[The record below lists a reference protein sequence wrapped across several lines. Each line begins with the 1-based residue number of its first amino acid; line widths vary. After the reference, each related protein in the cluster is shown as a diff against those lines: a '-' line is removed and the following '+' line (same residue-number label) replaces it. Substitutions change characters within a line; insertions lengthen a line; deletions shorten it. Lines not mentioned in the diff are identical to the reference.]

1 MFGGHNVMELPES
14 LKSGEVARL
23 FPVISETG
31 KEQRASSILL
41 SVISAVPPLA
51 NAILSPLGQKI
62 GTRTN
67 VDTFTE
73 VVFKSDPN
81 SPRRDRPDGL
91 IVVSTGQRRWS
102 CLVEAKIGKNDL
114 QSEQLERYLRLARD
128 NDINAVL
135 TISNEFAAIPTHH
148 PIAVQKSLLRK
159 VELFHMSWSGF
170 LTEALLLH
178 EQAVIKDP
186 EQAFLLREFI
196 RFFSHDS
203 AGVTGFTSMPK
214 EWSSAVAQVQAGGKI
229 VRSDASAIVRAWHQ
243 QIRDLSL
250 IMSRIISCKVG
261 VRLPRSH
268 TTDPDK
274 RLSDDIHSLCGKGV
288 LSADL
293 EIPNT
298 ASSLMILA
306 DVNVRSIRISMSV
319 DAPRNKARNSSRVSW
334 LLRQLRD
341 IEIPD
346 VYISAVWASRAANT
360 VLSLDKV
367 RNDPKKIEDG
377 ASNSDIR
384 AFEITLTSNSA
395 RRFAGTRTFIE
406 ELEFLAPQFYEKIGQ
421 HLESWQPSPPK
432 PKHSVSEDTP
442 SNQSSAPDAQKP
454 EQPSAGNAHSD
465 LLEIPVFLNR
475 ISS

>member
-1 MFGGHNVMELPES
+1 MELPES
-14 LKSGEVARL
+14 LKFGEVARL

-51 NAILSPLGQKI
+51 NAIFSPLGQKI
-62 GTRTN
+62 GARTS

-73 VVFKSDPN
+73 VVFKSDPS

-91 IVVSTGQRRWS
+91 IVVSTGHRKWS
-102 CLVEAKIGKNDL
+102 CLIEAKIGKNDL
-114 QSEQLERYLRLARD
+114 QSDQLERYLKLARE
-128 NDINAVL
+128 NGVNAVL
-135 TISNEFAAIPTHH
+135 TISNEFAAVPTHH
-148 PIAVQKSLLRK
+148 PLAVQKSLLRK
-159 VELFHMSWSGF
+159 VELFHLSWSGI
-170 LTEALLLH
+170 LTDALLLH
-178 EQAVIKDP
+178 EQAAIKDP

-214 EWSSAVAQVQAGGKI
+214 EWSTAVAQAQAGGKI
-229 VRSDASAIVRAWHQ
+229 IRSDASEIVRAWHQ

-268 TTDPDK
+268 VSDPDK
-274 RLSDDIHSLCGKGV
+274 RLSDDIHSLCGKGT

-306 DVNVRSIRISMSV
+306 DVNARSIRISMSV

-341 IEIPD
+341 VEISD
-346 VYISAVWASRAANT
+346 VYISAIWASRAANT
-360 VLSLDKV
+360 VLSLGEV
-367 RNDPKKIEDG
+367 RKDPKKIEDG
-377 ASNSDIR
+377 ASNSDMR

-406 ELEFLAPQFYEKIGQ
+406 ELEFLVPQFYEKIGQ

-432 PKHSVSEDTP
+432 PKHSVSEDEP
-442 SNQSSAPDAQKP
+442 VNQLPTTAEQNPA
-454 EQPSAGNAHSD
+454 QPSAGNAHSD
-465 LLEIPVFLNR
+465 LLEIPGFLSR
-475 ISS
+475 TFF

>member
-1 MFGGHNVMELPES
+1 MELPES
-14 LKSGEVARL
+14 LTSGEVARL

-41 SVISAVPPLA
+41 SVLSAVPPLA
-51 NAILSPLGQKI
+51 NTVLSPLGQKI
-62 GTRTN
+62 GTRTS

-73 VVFKSDPN
+73 IVFKSDPS

-91 IVVSTGQRRWS
+91 IVVSTGHRKWS

-114 QSEQLERYLRLARD
+114 QPEQIERYLKIARENGID
-128 NDINAVL
+128 AVL
-135 TISNEFAAIPTHH
+135 TISNEFAALPTHH
-148 PIAVQKSLLRK
+148 PLAVQKSLLRK
-159 VELFHMSWSGF
+159 VGLFHISWSGV
-170 LTEALLLH
+170 LTDALLLH
-178 EQAVIKDP
+178 EQAAIKDP

-214 EWSSAVAQVQAGGKI
+214 EWSTAVAQVQAGGKI
-229 VRSDASAIVRAWHQ
+229 IRPDAAEIVKAWHQ

-268 TTDPDK
+268 VSDPDK
-274 RLSDDIHSLCGKGV
+274 RMSDEVHELCGRGI
-288 LSADL
+288 LLADL

-298 ASSLMILA
+298 ASPLMISA
-306 DVNVRSIRISMSV
+306 DVNTRSIRISMSV
-319 DAPRNKARNSSRVSW
+319 DAPRDKARNSSRINW
-334 LLRQLRD
+334 LLRQLREV
-341 IEIPD
+341 EIPD

-360 VLSLDKV
+360 VLSLSEV
-367 RNDPKKIEDG
+367 RKDQKKIENG

-395 RRFAGTRTFIE
+395 RRFTGTRTFIE

-432 PKHSVSEDTP
+432 PKHSISEDE
-442 SNQSSAPDAQKP
+442 SNRPPLPVAEQKP

-465 LLEIPVFLNR
+465 LLEIPAFLSR
-475 ISS
+475 AFL